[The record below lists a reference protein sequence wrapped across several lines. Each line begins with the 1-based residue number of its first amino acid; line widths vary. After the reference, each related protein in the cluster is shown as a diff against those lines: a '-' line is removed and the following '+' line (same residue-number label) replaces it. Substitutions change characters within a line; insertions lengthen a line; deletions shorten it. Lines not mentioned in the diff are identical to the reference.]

1 MITGN
6 LGGVKIGDN
15 TNPLIM
21 GIINLSPTSFYKNS
35 ILKSKEEIINHLIA
49 MEKDKADFIDVG
61 AISSAPTHIYENKV
75 SPSVKN
81 EIEILKKFFDALKE
95 INLKI
100 PISIDT
106 QSANT
111 ADFALSQGAS
121 IINDISGFKYDSNLP
136 SVISDYGASAI
147 IMACNNNPGDVFNIE
162 EIKLALKNSISLGIT
177 ANMDKNKIIIDPG
190 IGAWIPERNY
200 IHDCN
205 ILWNLSEFRT
215 LSQGILIGISRKS
228 FIGNILGLAPE
239 ERLWGSLAAT
249 TIAILK
255 GAHVI
260 RTHDVRETR
269 DISLITGF
277 FKRRFEKEG

>member
-6 LGGVKIGDN
+6 LGGVKIGDD

-35 ILKSKEEIINHLIA
+35 ILNSREKIINHLIK
-49 MEKDKADFIDVG
+49 MEKDRANFVDVG
-61 AISSAPTHIYENKV
+61 AKSSAPTHLYENKEEI
-75 SPSVKN
+75 SLEK
-81 EIEILKKFFDALKE
+81 EIEILKTFFDALKE
-95 INLKI
+95 FDLKI

-106 QSANT
+106 QSAKT
-111 ADFALSQGAS
+111 ADFALSHGAS

-136 SVISDYGASAI
+136 SVISDYGASTI
-147 IMACNNNPGDVFNIE
+147 IMACKNNPGDVFNIK
-162 EIKLALKNSISLGIT
+162 EIKSALKTSVSLGIN
-177 ANMDKNKIIIDPG
+177 ANIDKNKIIIDPG
-190 IGAWIPERNY
+190 IGGWIPERNHL
-200 IHDCN
+200 HDCN
-205 ILWNLSEFRT
+205 ILWNLSEFRS
-215 LSQGILIGISRKS
+215 LNQGILVGISRKS
-228 FIGNILGLAPE
+228 FIGKILGLTPE

-269 DISLITGF
+269 DVSLVTDF
-277 FKRRFEKEG
+277 FMSRFEKQG